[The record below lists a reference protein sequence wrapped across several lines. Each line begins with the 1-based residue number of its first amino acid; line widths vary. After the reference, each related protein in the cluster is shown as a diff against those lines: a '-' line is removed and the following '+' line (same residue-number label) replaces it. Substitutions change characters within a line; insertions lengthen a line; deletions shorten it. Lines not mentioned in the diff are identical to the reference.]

1 MDLIANLD
9 DSLPAKEEL
18 LSLQE
23 ELIGIYDTLSSKYHA
38 EKVNNS
44 NNTLVLG

>member
-9 DSLPAKEEL
+9 DSVPEKEEL

-23 ELIGIYDTLSSKYHA
+23 ELIGIYDKLSSKYHS
-38 EKVNNS
+38 EKVNNT

>member
-9 DSLPAKEEL
+9 DSLPEKEEL
-18 LSLQE
+18 LTLQE
-23 ELIGIYDTLSSKYHA
+23 ELIGIYDKLSSKYHV
-38 EKVNNS
+38 EKGSNT

>member
-9 DSLPAKEEL
+9 DSVPEKEGL
-18 LSLQE
+18 LMLQE
-23 ELIGIYDTLSSKYHA
+23 ELIDIYDKLSNKYHS
-38 EKVNNS
+38 EKVNNT